1 MDTAVWHSMA
11 VCAVKCAN
19 CCWWPLVMSGLLAL
33 PVHCFPIKLSPS
45 RPVTPLVSACHSLI
59 STRPTPLT
67 TDYTLTSHLLI
78 SNIFFQ
84 ELRLDGNRLK
94 RVPTESLRGPTSL
107 QNLHLQDNII
117 GRNGRNG
124 RNGGGVGCRHHHKS
138 MIMLGVKP
146 CLASAEIGKL
156 S

>member
-1 MDTAVWHSMA
+1 MA
-11 VCAVKCAN
+11 VLAVKCAN
-19 CCWWPLVMSGLLAL
+19 CCWWPVVMSTGWL

-45 RPVTPLVSACHSLI
+45 RAVTPPVSACHSLI
-59 STRPTPLT
+59 SRPTQPRHNTPDTTPLYST
-67 TDYTLTSHLLI
+67 PPHLI
-78 SNIFFQ
+78 SNIFLQ

-117 GRNGRNG
+117 GRN
-124 RNGGGVGCRHHHKS
+124 VGPGQS
-138 MIMLGVKP
+138 DQILAVKP
-146 CLASAEIGKL
+146 CPASAEIGKL

>member
-1 MDTAVWHSMA
+1 MAQYDCMA

-19 CCWWPLVMSGLLAL
+19 CCRWPVVMSTACRL

-59 STRPTPLT
+59 STPTPGRHNTTHYRLHLT
-67 TDYTLTSHLLI
+67 SSSHLLI
-78 SNIFFQ
+78 SNILFQ
-84 ELRLDGNRLK
+84 ELRLDGNILK

-117 GRNGRNG
+117 GRTGLAVPVNDQA
-124 RNGGGVGCRHHHKS
+124 GCQA
-138 MIMLGVKP
+138 LP
-146 CLASAEIGKL
+146 ASAEIGKL